1 MQYYNNEKRLPDIS
15 KRIGLFGGTFN
26 PIHFG
31 HLRAAQEVLEYF
43 ALDKIIFI
51 PSAVPPHKQTG
62 NLADAEDRLEMIR
75 LAIDNCSQFEVS
87 DVELRRSGH
96 SYTIDTVIYF
106 RTLMPESR
114 LYFIIGSDAFW
125 EIDSWKSYKELFSLI
140 SFIVMARP
148 GSDHKILEHYLK
160 TEISEQYRFSESQN
174 ACIHPEQQPVFGIS
188 GSLLDISSTQ
198 IRALI
203 GQNRSVRF
211 LFPESV
217 ENFIKHNRLFK
228 S

>member
-1 MQYYNNEKRLPDIS
+1 MQIYNNENRLPDIS
-15 KRIGLFGGTFN
+15 KRIGLFGGTFD

-62 NLADAEDRLEMIR
+62 NLTDAEDRLEMIR
-75 LAIDNCSQFEVS
+75 LAIHNCPQFEVS

-96 SYTIDTVIYF
+96 SYTIDTVIDF
-106 RTLMPESR
+106 RKLMPESI
-114 LYFIIGSDAFW
+114 LYFIIGTDAFW
-125 EIDSWKSYKELFSLI
+125 EITSWKSYKELFSLI

-148 GSDHKILEHYLK
+148 GSDHKILEYYLK
-160 TEISEQYRFSESQN
+160 TGISEQYRFSESEN
-174 ACIHPEQQPVFGIS
+174 ACIHPENQPVFSIS
-188 GSLLDISSTQ
+188 GNFLDISSTQ

-203 GQNRSVRF
+203 GQNKSVRF
-211 LFPESV
+211 LLPESV
-217 ENFIKHNRLFK
+217 ENFIRLGKLFK